1 MWGGVLGINW
11 ERCLIG
17 GEGDDKRERKE
28 DGGEGKKGVGE
39 RLGEG
44 EEGRKRGGRDGEVG
58 VSVKGM
64 VRIKEIGKRDES
76 ESEGR
81 RDGS

>member
-44 EEGRKRGGRDGEVG
+44 EEGSEEGEME
-58 VSVKGM
+58 KWA
-64 VRIKEIGKRDES
+64 
-76 ESEGR
+76 
-81 RDGS
+81 